1 MDENNNQENINK
13 ENINNEGIHQTVV
26 KPESTKFG
34 SNGDNSFK
42 SIVTNSNT
50 SYSSFQEKKDKKSSN
65 GNGFVKT
72 VLLPFTCGVLGAGIV
87 VGTCFGVPSI
97 REGILG
103 TQASAF
109 GESNTSTTINPNTE
123 QISLL
128 DYSDTAV
135 GVAKKYYHQLLVLM

>member
-109 GESNTSTTINPNTE
+109 GESCSRR
-123 QISLL
+123 
-128 DYSDTAV
+128 
-135 GVAKKYYHQLLVLM
+135 